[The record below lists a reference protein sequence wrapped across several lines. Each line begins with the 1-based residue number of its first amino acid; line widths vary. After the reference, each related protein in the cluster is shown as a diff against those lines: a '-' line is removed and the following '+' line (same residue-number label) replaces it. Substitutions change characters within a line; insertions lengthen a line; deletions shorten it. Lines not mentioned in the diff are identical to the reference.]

1 MPPTKQ
7 KQNQKPEKL
16 LTLLLEEFF
25 FFFFCGV
32 LCFVCLVW
40 FEDGEMIH
48 CPKSGLLGFLWF
60 LDFPIHATPVICLY
74 KS

>member
-16 LTLLLEEFF
+16 LTLLLEE

>member
-16 LTLLLEEFF
+16 LTLLLEEF